1 MEGFCKIT
9 ATGKSDLIADLRNC
23 QICGEKQLRTLAQ
36 AVIGEVGIWR
46 LVDKAPENGA
56 AACFSD
62 TSSTGDIGKA
72 DLLPVVLLY
81 KRDHFFQC
89 GQVVVADRRRILA
102 YLPVLVEPAPD
113 ITDQA
118 LYLQFRCIFREDP
131 IYFLDI
137 LQNLRFPSDA

>member
-1 MEGFCKIT
+1 
-9 ATGKSDLIADLRNC
+9 
-23 QICGEKQLRTLAQ
+23 
-36 AVIGEVGIWR
+36 
-46 LVDKAPENGA
+46 
-56 AACFSD
+56 
-62 TSSTGDIGKA
+62 
-72 DLLPVVLLY
+72 
-81 KRDHFFQC
+81 
-89 GQVVVADRRRILA
+89 VVADRRRILA